1 MLVQYVAHNDGS
13 ETRLLSLPDPTD
25 EVMPGV
31 NWGSA
36 SDYFTPAFWKMFAWK
51 AEAQYL
57 PRAFGET
64 LREEIAAC
72 MLCGY
77 GIPSEIGIAAFARL
91 KSRGLLEH
99 PRQDQLAD
107 ALHEPLTVNGKAV
120 RYRFYRAKAK
130 ALEAALGAFDHLP
143 INSAVSDVEIR
154 NLLLKLP
161 GVGPKTASYVVRNYM
176 RSDEVA
182 VLDVHITRASKML
195 RLFPESADPQKQY
208 FQLERLFL
216 DFARALGVR
225 PSVLDNLMWDGMR
238 TLAVATRPR

>member
-1 MLVQYVAHNDGS
+1 MLVQYVAHDDGS
-13 ETRLLSLPDPTD
+13 GTRLLSLPDPTD
-25 EVMPGV
+25 EVLPGV
-31 NWGSA
+31 IWGSA
-36 SDYFTPAFWKMFAWK
+36 GDYFTPAFWKMFAWK
-51 AEAQYL
+51 AELQYL

-77 GIPSEIGIAAFARL
+77 GIPSEVGIAAFDRL
-91 KSRGLLEH
+91 KTQGVLEH
-99 PRQDQLAD
+99 PRHERLIA
-107 ALHEPLTVNGKAV
+107 ALREPLAVNGKTV

-130 ALEAALGAFDHLP
+130 ALEAALMAFDGLS
-143 INSAVSDVEIR
+143 IDSAASHVEIR
-154 NLLLKLP
+154 NLLLTLP

-195 RLFPESADPQKQY
+195 RVFPESADPQKQY
-208 FQLERLFL
+208 FHLERLFL

-225 PSVLDNLMWDGMR
+225 PSILDNLMWDGMR
-238 TLAVATRPR
+238 TLGPVTRAR